1 MGKGRMLGSGRV
13 IYELTVSVDGF
24 TARTD
29 RDISWH
35 DSPGFEL
42 TTPDQLEFL
51 GYVGAIV
58 LGAKTHEMFADYWPY
73 ADPAEQEIAPRI
85 NELPKFVF
93 SSSLTEAS
101 WGDHA
106 AATILTGEPA
116 AELDKVRRQVD
127 GDIVVWGS
135 LDLGHALAASGLID
149 VLRLRTIP
157 VLLGEGIP
165 LWPASAEARLDL
177 KSMTSYPGGHTTA
190 EYDVIPE

>member
-1 MGKGRMLGSGRV
+1 MGTGKMVGSGRV
-13 IYELTVSVDGF
+13 IYELTVSVDGLA
-24 TARTD
+24 ARPD

-42 TTPDQLEFL
+42 TTHDQLEFL
-51 GYVGAIV
+51 DYVGAIV
-58 LGAKTHEMFADYWPY
+58 LGAKTYEMFADYWPY

-93 SSSLTEAS
+93 SSSLTEAP
-101 WGDHA
+101 WGEHA

-116 AELDKVRRQVD
+116 AELDKVRREAD

-135 LDLGHALAASGLID
+135 LDLGHALAASGLIE
-149 VLRLRTIP
+149 VPRLRTIP
-157 VLLGEGIP
+157 VLLGEGIS
-165 LWPASAEARLDL
+165 LWPARAEARLDL

-190 EYDVIPE
+190 EFDVIPG

>member
-42 TTPDQLEFL
+42 TIPDQLEFL
-51 GYVGAIV
+51 GDVGAIV
-58 LGAKTHEMFADYWPY
+58 LGAKTYEMFAGYWPY

-93 SSSLTEAS
+93 SSSLTEAP

-106 AATILTGEPA
+106 AAKILTGEPA

-127 GDIVVWGS
+127 GNIVVWGS

-157 VLLGEGIP
+157 VLLGKGIP
-165 LWPASAEARLDL
+165 LWPARAEARLDL

>member
-24 TARTD
+24 AARTD

-42 TTPDQLEFL
+42 TYPDQLKFL
-51 GYVGAIV
+51 DHVGAIV
-58 LGAKTHEMFADYWPY
+58 LGAKTYEMFADYWPY
-73 ADPAEQEIAPRI
+73 ADPREEKIAPRI

-93 SSSLTEAS
+93 SSSLTEAP
-101 WGDHA
+101 WGEHA
-106 AATILTGEPA
+106 AGTILGGDLA
-116 AELDKVRRQVD
+116 AELDTVRREVG

-135 LDLGHALAASGLID
+135 LDLGNSLAADGLVD
-149 VLRLRTIP
+149 VLRLRTVPI
-157 VLLGEGIP
+157 LLGEGVP
-165 LWPASAEARLDL
+165 LWPAHAEARLDL